1 MNQVDF
7 TSKLNDFTMPK
18 IWQLCCFVLL
28 FMVTSSLF
36 ISDPMLK
43 YGVDISVASLSILAI
58 LVSFYLC
65 KKEIF
70 PWAILITSIVI
81 INSSFILN
89 SLIFFGYEINTLVPL
104 WLEIIGIT
112 GLSFYSA
119 NLLYLFEKQ
128 YKLRGITIDYTLISL
143 SIACIFFLLS
153 PNLLNIVTQQLN
165 IYENSLVFNVVVGS
179 IFLSLIVM
187 GLVLSRKIKRSDL
200 LLGAMV
206 LSLSSHFYLD
216 AMIIFIPIEEATI
229 LQRISWFLYQLP
241 SVLVLFYIFT
251 KENEY
256 NFKPNKAKKMGVK
269 LLWLATIVGVLIVP
283 VCVILRW
290 LLSYPS
296 IDTLTIVI
304 ITAILSLLVIWRIVI
319 LISNYEKQRQKLK
332 NIAFTDALTGISNY
346 LGLQS
351 HMTELNNIFVLSMN
365 IEDFKSINDMYDR
378 KFGDEVLKSLSKKI
392 TKAQGVLYSA
402 RTTGDNFI
410 VVLQVEERN
419 IYSTF
424 MTFQEEIGLWDTV
437 YNRRVA
443 IPITY
448 GGSHSIEPEKIDIL
462 VSQAEQA
469 LKQSRSQKRQFTLFK
484 SLVDTNP
491 LNSKIDLPRHEL
503 REILQRA
510 VDQNELP
517 IHFQPIYET
526 VSGELKALEMLIRV
540 DSLKHGLL
548 APGQFLEQA
557 KSYGLLTDLTHTC
570 VNMIA
575 KQIHRLPD
583 VTININIPPYMLH
596 NRETLRNFITFFK
609 SKNLSPK
616 RFCIEVTED
625 GDIPAESLIPA
636 VNLLKEAG
644 FAIAMD
650 DFGTG
655 YSSLGRLSSLP
666 FDTVK
671 IDRSLLLAADNGN
684 KTILESAITL
694 VKRLGV
700 SVVVEG
706 VETLEQLSLVRELGA
721 DSVQGYLFSKPV
733 PVIDKK
739 QFSPNAAD
747 IVAEF

>member
-7 TSKLNDFTMPK
+7 SSKLNDFRMPK
-18 IWQLCCFVLL
+18 IWQLCCFVLIFL
-28 FMVTSSLF
+28 ITSLLF
-36 ISDPMLK
+36 ISDPLIK
-43 YGVDISVASLSILAI
+43 YGIDISVASLNIIAI
-58 LVSFYLC
+58 LISFHIC
-65 KKEIF
+65 KKKIF

-81 INSSFILN
+81 INASFILN
-89 SLIFFGYEINTLVPL
+89 SLIFFGFEVKTLIPL
-104 WLEIIGIT
+104 WLEIIGII

-119 NLLYLFEKQ
+119 NLLYMFEKQ
-128 YKLRGITIDYTLISL
+128 YKLRGITIDYTLLSL
-143 SIACIFFLLS
+143 SAVCAVFILS
-153 PNLLNIVTQQLN
+153 PNLLDIVTEQLN
-165 IYENSLVFNVVVGS
+165 IYQISLVIGFIVGS
-179 IFLSLIVM
+179 IFLSLIIM
-187 GLVLSRKIKRSDL
+187 GIVLSRKINRSDL
-200 LLGAMV
+200 FLGAMA

-216 AMIIFIPIEEATI
+216 AYIAFVQIEEAI
-229 LQRISWFLYQLP
+229 LLQRVSWFLYQLP
-241 SVLVLFYIFT
+241 SVLVLFYIFC
-251 KENEY
+251 KENDY
-256 NFKPNKAKKMGVK
+256 NFNPNKAKRMGVK

-283 VCVILRW
+283 VCVIFRW
-290 LLSYPS
+290 LLNYQS

-304 ITAILSLLVIWRIVI
+304 ISALLSLLVIWRIII
-319 LISNYEKQRQKLK
+319 LISNYEIQRQKLK

-351 HMTELNNIFVLSMN
+351 HITELNNIFVLSLN

-392 TKAQGVLYSA
+392 IKAQGVLYSA

-410 VVLQVEERN
+410 VVLQTEERD
-419 IYSTF
+419 IYRTF
-424 MTFQEEIGLWDTV
+424 MSFQEEIGLWDTV

-448 GGSHSIEPEKIDIL
+448 GGSHSIEPEKIDTL

-469 LKQSRSQKRQFTLFK
+469 LKQSRSEKRQFTLFK
-484 SLVDTNP
+484 SLIDTNIHS
-491 LNSKIDLPRHEL
+491 SKLELPRHEL

-526 VSGELKALEMLIRV
+526 VSGDLKALEMLIRV

-548 APGQFLEQA
+548 APAQFLEQA

-570 VNMIA
+570 VSMIA
-575 KQIHRLPD
+575 RQIHRLPD
-583 VTININIPPYMLH
+583 VTININLPPYMLH
-596 NRETLRNFITFFK
+596 NRDTLRNFITFFS
-609 SKNLSPK
+609 SKKLSPN

-721 DSVQGYLFSKPV
+721 DSVQGYLFSRPV
-733 PVIDKK
+733 PVINKK
-739 QFSPNAAD
+739 QFSLNAAD